1 MLTITGKASHANLP
15 EVRASLLE
23 EGKFYSVAEYLITDE
38 GVESMEIDVVLVGKG
53 NKTAKVIRFLKGA
66 KSKTL
71 SEIPSVRFY
80 GPFGIEPSEC
90 LE

>member
-1 MLTITGKASHANLP
+1 MLTITGKASHADMP
-15 EVRASLLE
+15 EIRPQFLE
-23 EGKFYSVAEYLITDE
+23 EGKFYAVGEYVVTDE
-38 GVESMEIDVVLVGKG
+38 GAESIELDIILVGKG

-80 GPFGIEPSEC
+80 GPMGIESAEC
-90 LE
+90 V